1 MRIPEKT
8 KMFIQK
14 IAERAVRLDMH
25 QTSCGVI
32 FQPHIPKEAKEL
44 KDKEERSLQVLPG
57 SLPGNSAMQVCL
69 LPNILH
75 CTSMAFS

>member
-25 QTSCGVI
+25 QPSCGVI

-44 KDKEERSLQVLPG
+44 KDKEER
-57 SLPGNSAMQVCL
+57 
-69 LPNILH
+69 
-75 CTSMAFS
+75 